1 MKNKNP
7 IKDRFLILK
16 IWKHLSKEKKNRI
29 LFYFIIMILS
39 GFAELVTVS
48 SVIPFLTVLL
58 NPEKLLNLPI
68 SFFLERILYISE
80 SQDLYVPIIALFGI
94 CVILSTSLRLYN
106 LHLNYDIAASVGAEL
121 SVKTFSNNL
130 HQSYEFHLINN
141 SSRLISQSTTFIN
154 QTVAS
159 ISNFFILISNIIL
172 SIALS
177 VSIFL
182 INGKVSIYLLI
193 IFILVYFYLGKT
205 VNKEVRVNSKIIASS
220 EELLVKSIQEVL
232 GSIRDILLNSNQNL
246 YTSIHKNIEVEKR
259 KKQARNQF
267 IGEFPRYGIEGL
279 ALLIVIIISLFS
291 IRESTQS
298 TSLIIF
304 LGGFVLG
311 IQRLLPSIQR
321 IYLSFVLLTGYNAD
335 LLNTLEMLELKV
347 KKLSPD
353 ILPLDFKK
361 SIKFKNVSY
370 SYNKKG
376 TPVIKNLNLEIYKGQ
391 KIGLIGRTGSG
402 KSTFIDL
409 LMGLLQPTSGS
420 ITVDNKDI
428 YEESFPN
435 RVNEW
440 KLAISHVPQ
449 DVFLADCSIAENIA
463 FGISKDQSSMKKIKE
478 AAKISQIDEF
488 IESKSDGYNLRV
500 GEKGVQLS
508 GGQKQRIG
516 ISRALYKNT
525 EVLIFDEATSALD
538 NLTEVKLIKNIENLS
553 DKKTIIAIAHRHSTL
568 KNFDRIFKLENGS
581 IISEGSPKEM
591 FNQNET

>member
-1 MKNKNP
+1 MQNKNQV
-7 IKDRFLILK
+7 KYRFLILK
-16 IWKHLSKEKKNRI
+16 IWKHLSKEKKKRI
-29 LFYFIIMILS
+29 LFSLIIMILS
-39 GFAELVTVS
+39 GFAELVTIS

-68 SFFLERILYISE
+68 SIFLGRILNISE
-80 SQDLYVPIIALFGI
+80 VQEMFIPIIALFGI
-94 CVILSTSLRLYN
+94 CVIVSTSLRLYN

-130 HQSYEFHLINN
+130 HQSYEFHLSNN

-154 QTVAS
+154 QTVAA
-159 ISNFFILISNIIL
+159 ISNFFVLISNTIL
-172 SIALS
+172 SIAIS
-177 VSIFL
+177 SSIFL
-182 INGKVSIYLLI
+182 INGKISIYLLI
-193 IFILVYFYLGKT
+193 IFILVYLCLGKT
-205 VNKEVRVNSKIIASS
+205 VNNEVRVNSRIIASS

-232 GSIRDILLNSNQNL
+232 GSIRDVLLNGNQSF
-246 YTSIHKNIEVEKR
+246 YTDIHKKIEKEKR

-279 ALLIVIIISLFS
+279 ALLIVVVISLFS
-291 IRESTQS
+291 IKESTQS
-298 TSLIIF
+298 SSLIIF
-304 LGGFVLG
+304 LGGFILG

-321 IYLSFVLLTGYNAD
+321 IYLSFVLLAGYNAD

-347 KKLSPD
+347 KRLNPN

-361 SIKFKNVSY
+361 SIKFKNVSF

-376 TPVIKNLNLEIYKGQ
+376 TPVIKNINLEIYKGQ
-391 KIGLIGRTGSG
+391 QIGIIGKTGSG

-420 ITVDNKDI
+420 IFVDNKDI
-428 YEESFPN
+428 YDKSFPN

-449 DVFLADCSIAENIA
+449 DVYLADSSIAENIA
-463 FGISKDQSSMKKIKE
+463 FGIKKDQFSIKRTKE
-478 AAKISQIDEF
+478 AAKIAQINEF
-488 IESKSDGYNLRV
+488 IESKVEGFNTRV

-508 GGQKQRIG
+508 GGQQQRIG
-516 ISRALYKNT
+516 IARALYKNT
-525 EVLIFDEATSALD
+525 DILIFDEATSALD
-538 NLTEVKLIKNIENLS
+538 NHTEVKLIKNIENLCGR
-553 DKKTIIAIAHRHSTL
+553 KTIIAIAHRHSTL
-568 KNFDRIFKLENGS
+568 QNFDRVLKLENGS

-591 FNQNET
+591 FN